1 MEVNPIAVLLVY
13 MDSKGDRLL
22 FRYPYEN
29 VYKDKTPMHSMP
41 LAASAPVL
49 NNLPLVDVAMSS
61 STTSLVSQVSSDTSR
76 KRNPYAISSSDELLQ
91 TAPPPNIAPAN
102 VFGVCNSLCNTVPK
116 GQLEG
121 FTDEVLSTLFAV
133 KQQLCN
139 QKLELKVND
148 VRFVSHPTLIPRN
161 EHRNNAANTSNASN
175 TSNTSLPLAA
185 TTTVTNAA
193 IGTAT
198 IATPLP
204 QPKSQPQQ
212 MLINVVF
219 ALHAQAS
226 YSIVKCYY
234 ELSKRLG
241 LALRFEEQRASYC
254 TEETMLMARTHDE
267 LSSQQQPLER
277 TFDAITERCTLA
289 QALKSIYHDL
299 CTTGL
304 LNTTLNQYLTVS
316 FCLPQKAHQLHK
328 KGSMVDPEV
337 IDRCLRSLKPY
348 HGMLLV
354 DYAELLD
361 CVPPRA
367 ARMLLQLVE
376 IYTPLMSLQMLAS
389 EADMSIEHV
398 YKMVSHLVYWGKATI
413 IYPLCETNVYVIAP
427 DAPLHTKSHL
437 VEKFSARFA
446 GMSLFDAIAHFSL
459 PTSIGHLTTPLQQSA
474 RQGMLAQMVVWMLQ
488 HHLLMQLHTYV
499 QFMPSDLDDF
509 YGGVSTMNVAGSDC
523 SACSDGA
530 NEHKSSLMDLQEGTN
545 TNSSIGVGVTGE
557 LLISPL
563 SRSMNVSDDELNAGS
578 LLSCASQPLPVPHTS
593 HRSITEDRYSGGC
606 STASDNIVAQPSSSH
621 KSNYSMT
628 ASISTENCDS
638 IASIED
644 EERIKELLSVFNDAD
659 RAAIRRIPASTNID
673 DLSLLV
679 KLYQAGYFKS
689 EHHLEEIM
697 YFQSLRPAELLQLL
711 DKFRDV
717 LIIYETEDPAIAS
730 MYNNK

>member
-1 MEVNPIAVLLVY
+1 MEVNPIALLLVY

-22 FRYPYEN
+22 FRYPYEH
-29 VYKDKTPMHSMP
+29 VYKEKTPVHTMS

-49 NNLPLVDVAMSS
+49 NNPPLVDIVMTS
-61 STTSLVSQVSSDTSR
+61 STTSLVSQISTETTK

-91 TAPPPNIAPAN
+91 TTPPPNAQPVN
-102 VFGVCNSLCNTVPK
+102 VFGACTSFCNAVPK

-161 EHRNNAANTSNASN
+161 ELRTSIGNTSN
-175 TSNTSLPLAA
+175 TSNTSNNFLSL
-185 TTTVTNAA
+185 V
-193 IGTAT
+193 TAT
-198 IATPLP
+198 SNTAVPGA
-204 QPKSQPQQ
+204 QPNVAPTKPQPQQ
-212 MLINVVF
+212 MLINIVF

-241 LALRFEEQRASYC
+241 LALRVEEQRVGYC

-277 TFDAITERCTLA
+277 TFDAITERSTLA

-328 KGSMVDPEV
+328 KGSMVEPEV
-337 IDRCLRSLKPY
+337 IDRCLRALKPY

-446 GMSLFDAIAHFSL
+446 GMSLFDAISHFSL

-499 QFMPSDLDDF
+499 QFMPSDSDDF
-509 YGGVSTMNVAGSDC
+509 YGGVSSMNVAGS
-523 SACSDGA
+523 SSSDGG
-530 NEHKSSLMDLQEGTN
+530 NEHLHEGTN
-545 TNSSIGVGVTGE
+545 TISSMGVGVAGE
-557 LLISPL
+557 LMISTL
-563 SRSMNVSDDELNAGS
+563 SHSINASDDDLNAGS

-593 HRSITEDRYSGGC
+593 RSEDRYSGGC
-606 STASDNIVAQPSSSH
+606 STGSENIAVQPSSSH

-644 EERIKELLSVFNDAD
+644 EERIKELLSVFNETD
-659 RAAIRRIPASTNID
+659 RAAIRRIPASSNVD

>member
-49 NNLPLVDVAMSS
+49 NNPPLVDVAMSS

-91 TAPPPNIAPAN
+91 TAPPPNTAPTN
-102 VFGVCNSLCNTVPK
+102 VFGVCNNSMCNTVPK

-161 EHRNNAANTSNASN
+161 EHRNSAGNTSNASN
-175 TSNTSLPLAA
+175 TSNSSLPLAA
-185 TTTVTNAA
+185 GTVTSAN
-193 IGTAT
+193 IGTTA
-198 IATPLP
+198 IATSLP
-204 QPKSQPQQ
+204 PAKSQPQQ
-212 MLINVVF
+212 MLINIVF

-277 TFDAITERCTLA
+277 TFDAITEKCTLA

-328 KGSMVDPEV
+328 KGSMVEPEV
-337 IDRCLRSLKPY
+337 IDRCLRALKPY

-523 SACSDGA
+523 SACSDVA

-545 TNSSIGVGVTGE
+545 THSSIGVCATGD
-557 LLISPL
+557 LMISPL

-628 ASISTENCDS
+628 ASISTDNCDS